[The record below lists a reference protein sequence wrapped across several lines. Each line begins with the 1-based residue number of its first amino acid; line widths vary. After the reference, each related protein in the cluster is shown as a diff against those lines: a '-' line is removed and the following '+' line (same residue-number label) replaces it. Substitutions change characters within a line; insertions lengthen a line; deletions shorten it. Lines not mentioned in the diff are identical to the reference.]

1 MKKNKMIL
9 CTIIFMLFGAILWQA
24 PLTTNA
30 DKNTE
35 LEQHHHDFITK
46 EDFQR
51 LLDKGYSK
59 KDIRKAA
66 HIAKYANKKTDDVL
80 KFYKENN
87 SSWKKTAEHYGLDMK
102 KLKEECHEHKEKFL
116 EEHKETVIEKVAEF
130 SGKTE
135 SEIQAWLDEGVHL
148 RFILIGAA
156 MAKASNKDLAEV
168 IKLKKEGQSFK
179 DIKQNLNIDSEKMRD
194 EMKAL
199 MKNIKDDIKD

>member
-1 MKKNKMIL
+1 MKKNIMIP
-9 CTIIFMLFGAILWQA
+9 CTIIFMLFGSILWQA
-24 PLTTNA
+24 PRTTYA
-30 DKNTE
+30 EQNTE

-59 KDIRKAA
+59 KDILKAA

-80 KFYKENN
+80 KIYKEND

-116 EEHKETVIEKVAEF
+116 EEHKEIVIENVAEF
-130 SGKTE
+130 SGKTKG
-135 SEIQAWLDEGVHL
+135 EIQAWLDEGIPF
-148 RFILIGAA
+148 RFILVGAA

-168 IKLKKEGQSFK
+168 IKLKKEGLSFK
-179 DIKQNLNIDSEKMRD
+179 DIKQKLNIDSEKMRD